1 MSQSEQ
7 FQRERQAM
15 IRTQIMSRGVRDER
29 VLAAVERVPR
39 HRFVEITM
47 VDQAYED
54 YPLPIGLGQ
63 TISQPFMVAFMAE
76 AAEIGPDDKVLEIG
90 TGSGYG
96 AAILGCLATE
106 VWTIERH
113 HELVA
118 LAKAH
123 LADEALGGAFDHVHV
138 VEGDGTKGLP
148 DQAPFDAIVVTAAAR
163 KVPQALIDQLADGGC
178 IIAPV
183 GRSSRDQ
190 MLIRLRR
197 RDDRIERDDLGA
209 VRFVPLVPDKDT

>member
-1 MSQSEQ
+1 MSQPEQ
-7 FQRERQAM
+7 FDRERQAM

-39 HRFVEITM
+39 HQFVQTTM
-47 VDQAYED
+47 MDQAYED
-54 YPLPIGLGQ
+54 HPLPIGLGQ
-63 TISQPFMVAFMAE
+63 TISQPFMVAYMAE
-76 AAEIGPDDKVLEIG
+76 AAEIEPDDRVLEIG

-96 AAILGCLATE
+96 AAVLGCLAAE

-123 LADEALGGAFDHVHV
+123 LAGDALGGTFEHVHV

-148 DQAPFDAIVVTAAAR
+148 DHAPFDAIVVTAAAR
-163 KVPQALIDQLADGGC
+163 TVPQALIDQLADSGR

-197 RDDRIERDDLGA
+197 HGHRIEREDLGA
-209 VRFVPLVPDKDT
+209 VRFVPLVPDKKS

>member
-1 MSQSEQ
+1 MSESDE
-7 FQRERQAM
+7 FDRERQAM
-15 IRTQIMSRGVRDER
+15 IRTQIMNRGVRDER
-29 VLAAVERVPR
+29 VLAAVERVRR
-39 HRFVEITM
+39 HRFVETTM
-47 VDQAYED
+47 VDQAYD
-54 YPLPIGLGQ
+54 DTPLPIGLGQ
-63 TISQPFMVAFMAE
+63 TISQPYMVAFMAE
-76 AAEIGPDDKVLEIG
+76 AAELEPHDRVLEIG

-96 AAILGCLATE
+96 AAILGCLADE

-123 LADEALGGAFDHVHV
+123 LANGAFEHVHV
-138 VEGDGTKGLP
+138 IEGDGTKGLP

-163 KVPQALIDQLADGGC
+163 QVPEALLDQLADGGRL
-178 IIAPV
+178 IVPV

-197 RDDRIERDDLGA
+197 CGERIDWEELGA
-209 VRFVPLVPDKDT
+209 VRFVPLVADKDS

>member
-1 MSQSEQ
+1 MSESDD
-7 FQRERQAM
+7 FDRERQAM
-15 IRTQIMSRGVRDER
+15 IRTQIMTRGVRDER

-39 HRFVEITM
+39 HRFVETTM
-47 VDQAYED
+47 VDQAYHD
-54 YPLPIGLGQ
+54 TPLPIGLGQ

-76 AAEIGPDDKVLEIG
+76 AAELEPDDRVLEIG

-96 AAILGCLATE
+96 AAILGCLADE

-123 LADEALGGAFDHVHV
+123 LANGAFEHVHV
-138 VEGDGTKGLP
+138 IEGDGTKGLP

-163 KVPQALIDQLADGGC
+163 HVPEALIDQLADGGRL
-178 IIAPV
+178 IVPV

-197 RDDRIERDDLGA
+197 CGERIDWEELGA
-209 VRFVPLVPDKDT
+209 VRFVPLVADKDS

>member
-1 MSQSEQ
+1 MSESDR
-7 FQRERQAM
+7 FDRERQAM

-29 VLAAVERVPR
+29 VLSAVERIPR
-39 HRFVEITM
+39 HRFVELTM

-54 YPLPIGLGQ
+54 HPLPIGLGQ

-76 AAEIGPDDKVLEIG
+76 AAEIEPDDKVLEIG

-96 AAILGCLATE
+96 AAILGCLARE

-123 LADEALGGAFDHVHV
+123 LADEAVGCVNV

-148 DQAPFDAIVVTAAAR
+148 EQAPFDAIVVTAAAR
-163 KVPQALIDQLADGGC
+163 NVPQDLIDQLADGGR

-183 GRSSRDQ
+183 GRSTRDQ
-190 MLIRLRR
+190 TLIRLRR
-197 RDDRIERDDLGA
+197 HGNRIEREDLGA
-209 VRFVPLVPDKDT
+209 VRFVPLVPEKDS

>member
-1 MSQSEQ
+1 MSE
-7 FQRERQAM
+7 FDEFDRERQAM
-15 IRTQIMSRGVRDER
+15 IRTQIMTRGVRDER

-39 HRFVEITM
+39 HRFVETTM
-47 VDQAYED
+47 VDQAYD
-54 YPLPIGLGQ
+54 DNPLPIGLGQ

-76 AAEIGPDDKVLEIG
+76 AAELEPDDRVLEIG

-96 AAILGCLATE
+96 AAILGCLADE

-118 LAKAH
+118 RAKAH
-123 LADEALGGAFDHVHV
+123 LAAGAFEHVHV
-138 VEGDGTKGLP
+138 IEGDGTKGLP

-163 KVPQALIDQLADGGC
+163 HVPQALIDQLADGGRL
-178 IIAPV
+178 IVPV

-190 MLIRLRR
+190 MLLRLRR
-197 RDDRIERDDLGA
+197 RGDRIDWDELGA
-209 VRFVPLVPDKDT
+209 VRFVPLVAD